1 MKYCVYTRSFFE
13 NPYLS
18 NFIQH
23 YLNLGFDKIIVLHS
37 GGAKYHVPENYLDY
51 VEIHYVSNYGDRI
64 LPYYD
69 YLIKNREFDWALSVD
84 IDELLLLNEKYKNIN
99 DYVEEKIRTNDK
111 INAFYFRWGMIEKC
125 DIETNNN
132 FSYIL
137 KNYKIFSNPHIKTM
151 FKLCD
156 LTSVSHPHTADLN
169 NLTIFFENNIINYNQ
184 PIIPLSVDSYK
195 EHVLIHLHTR
205 SLHNLIFK
213 SLNTIFY
220 GKNIKLKNEFI
231 EFINIPQQKL
241 SNDTIL
247 DIYLKYIGRKAE
259 LPFEHINDN
268 LVNMAEYNTSKY
280 NYDIIDSNDNIDFLN
295 CLNNNNIT
303 SKNYFDFINCLNEK
317 LINDKTFISADIYNE
332 V

>member
-1 MKYCVYTRSFFE
+1 
-13 NPYLS
+13 
-18 NFIQH
+18 
-23 YLNLGFDKIIVLHS
+23 
-37 GGAKYHVPENYLDY
+37 
-51 VEIHYVSNYGDRI
+51 
-64 LPYYD
+64 
-69 YLIKNREFDWALSVD
+69 
-84 IDELLLLNEKYKNIN
+84 
-99 DYVEEKIRTNDK
+99 
-111 INAFYFRWGMIEKC
+111 
-125 DIETNNN
+125 
-132 FSYIL
+132 
-137 KNYKIFSNPHIKTM
+137 M
-151 FKLCD
+151 FKICD

-169 NLTIFFENNIINYNQ
+169 NITIFFENNIINYNQ

-247 DIYLKYIGRKAE
+247 DIYLKHIGRKAE

-268 LVNMAEYNTSKY
+268 LVNMAEYNISKY
-280 NYDIIDSNDNIDFLN
+280 NYDIIDPNDNIDILN
-295 CLNNNNIT
+295 CLNNNNIN

-317 LINDKTFISADIYNE
+317 LINDKTFITADIYNE